1 MQHVGR
7 HDHERRLLL
16 VGPCRHIRRQPS
28 RWPIHHDNR
37 SLKRQPCCDF
47 GIHHGCSWASSDR
60 CVTMARQA
68 AGRMGVC
75 YLTLGLSWIRATE
88 LYWVSVYT
96 LFERVIREELYYQ
109 LAASTSKSTSTLP
122 STTSIQTIATSLPSF
137 PSHFV
142 GKKKR
147 TLASTCR
154 NVLKPAQASTC
165 QRRRPPHSRES
176 PTRPAKLAKVAS
188 RTTPRV

>member
-37 SLKRQPCCDF
+37 SLKRQPCCGF
-47 GIHHGCSWASSDR
+47 GTHLGCGWASSDR

-68 AGRMGVC
+68 ARRMGVC
-75 YLTLGLSWIRATE
+75 YPTLGLSWIRGDG
-88 LYWVSVYT
+88 
-96 LFERVIREELYYQ
+96 VILGSCPLCLTASSGRSCTIWQYQ
-109 LAASTSKSTSTLP
+109 PQNQHLHFLQHL
-122 STTSIQTIATSLPSF
+122 SIHTIATSPPSF

-147 TLASTCR
+147 TLVSTCR

-165 QRRRPPHSRES
+165 QRPRPPHSWEC
-176 PTRPAKLAKVAS
+176 PTRPAKLARVAS
-188 RTTPRV
+188 RTTTRV